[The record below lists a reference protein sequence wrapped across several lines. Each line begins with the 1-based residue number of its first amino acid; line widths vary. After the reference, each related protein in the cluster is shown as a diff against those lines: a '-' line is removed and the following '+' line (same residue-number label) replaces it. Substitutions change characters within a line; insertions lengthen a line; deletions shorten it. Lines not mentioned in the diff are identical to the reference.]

1 MGDFSALLVA
11 LLLFLLFIGACLFLS
26 MWASPDLRVGDEF
39 FRVGGDNRLSTRMT
53 GFAYSGDIANAAAV
67 MYLVGVVAVAGGDG
81 LFVAL
86 AAALSPL
93 LMRQWLAKRLAGVG
107 GRSFG
112 ETVARHLPPGPGRRA
127 AGFALL
133 AATVP
138 LLTAQFQP
146 LGDTAQMV
154 GINDLGTRQLLI
166 VLMGALIVSCAAI
179 GATRGAT
186 VLQMAK
192 IAGLMLIAPLLGL
205 LVLIRFSGDFGAIF
219 DAADRQRSGS
229 GGSGSYLELGQLFG
243 NGPVGFIDLA
253 AFCLCVLTGAAF
265 MPYLIARFTD
275 APKPADARR
284 VAGVGFVVIA
294 PLCALAALIGF
305 GAAALVPQEKLVAH
319 GQFGGNIIARL
330 AIALDG
336 GEDGLGKWLLFVL
349 CATFLMVLAA
359 AAVLLLSAAA
369 SVVRDL
375 SAGGAVAKP
384 EGLKA
389 DGTTSVSAGR
399 ARLTMVAIGGVSILL
414 AALTPDVTP
423 QFWLIVSYTMTT
435 SSVLPLVIHGLRSD
449 GPMTAAAM
457 KRCVY
462 GSTAAIL
469 LVTFFSPSVSGTPY
483 ALFPDLDWNYWPFH
497 SSVLIGAPV
506 GFLLARPRR
515 GDRPTRGAAAPRA
528 EAETPFPTRAG

>member
-1 MGDFSALLVA
+1 MDGLLIS

-26 MWASPDLRVGDEF
+26 MWASPDLRVNDEF
-39 FRVGGDNRLSTRMT
+39 FRVDEKNRLGSGRT
-53 GFAYSGDIANAAAV
+53 GFAYAGDIANAAAV

-81 LFVAL
+81 LVVAG

-127 AGFALL
+127 AGVALL
-133 AATVP
+133 ASTVP

-154 GINDLGTRQLLI
+154 GIDDLGTRQLLI
-166 VLMGALIVSCAAI
+166 VLIGGLVVSCAAI
-179 GATRGAT
+179 GATRGASL
-186 VLQMAK
+186 LQMAK
-192 IAGLMLIAPLLGL
+192 MGGLVVIAPLLGL
-205 LVLIRFSGDFGAIF
+205 LVLIKFDGDFGSLF
-219 DAADRQRSGS
+219 DSADRLRSGS
-229 GGSGSYLELGQLFG
+229 ADYLSLGQLFG
-243 NGPVGFIDLA
+243 DGPVGFIDLA
-253 AFCLCVLTGAAF
+253 AFCSCVLTGAAF

-275 APKPADARR
+275 APKQADARR
-284 VAGVGFVVIA
+284 VAGVGFAVIA
-294 PLCALAALIGF
+294 PMCALAALIGF
-305 GAAALVPQEKLVAH
+305 GAAALVPEEKLVSQ

-359 AAVLLLSAAA
+359 ASVLLLSAAA

-375 SAGGAVAKP
+375 RAGPAAEP
-384 EGLKA
+384 QDHKA
-389 DGTTSVSAGR
+389 DGTRSVRAGR
-399 ARLTMVAIGGVSILL
+399 ARLTMVTIGGVSIVL
-414 AALTPDVTP
+414 AALTPDVSP
-423 QFWLIVSYTMTT
+423 QFWLILSYTMTT
-435 SSVLPLVIHGLRSD
+435 STVLPLVVHGLRKER
-449 GPMTAAAM
+449 PMTAAAM
-457 KRCVY
+457 RRCVY
-462 GSTAAIL
+462 GSVAAVL
-469 LVTFFSPSVSGTPY
+469 LVTFFSPSVSGSPY
-483 ALFPDLDWNYWPFH
+483 ALFPDLDWNFWPFH

-515 GDRPTRGAAAPRA
+515 GDHVARDAAPA
-528 EAETPFPTRAG
+528 EEVLTR

>member
-1 MGDFSALLVA
+1 MGALTDGLVVS

-39 FRVGGDNRLSTRMT
+39 FRVGEGNRLGARLI
-53 GFAYSGDIANAAAV
+53 GFAYAGDIANAAAV

-81 LFVAL
+81 VAV
-86 AAALSPL
+86 AVSAALSPL
-93 LMRQWLAKRLAGVG
+93 LMRQWLAKRLAGRG

-146 LGDTAQMV
+146 IGDTARMV
-154 GINDLGTRQLLI
+154 GIDDLTTRQVLI

-186 VLQMAK
+186 VLQLVK
-192 IAGLMLIAPLLGL
+192 IGGLLLIAPVLGL
-205 LVLIRFSGDFGAIF
+205 LVLVRFDGDLGSLF
-219 DAADRQRSGS
+219 DAADRLHTGS
-229 GGSGSYLELGQLFG
+229 TGFLEMGQLFG
-243 NGPVGFIDLA
+243 DGPIGFVDLA
-253 AFCLCVLTGAAF
+253 AFCSCVLTGAAF

-275 APKPADARR
+275 APHPAAGRR
-284 VAGVGFVVIA
+284 VAAVGFVVIA
-294 PLCALAALIGF
+294 PLCALAALIGI
-305 GAAALVPQEKLVAH
+305 GAAALVPQKDLVAQ
-319 GQFGGNIIARL
+319 GQFGGNIVARL

-336 GEDGLGKWLLFVL
+336 GEDGLGKWLLFGL
-349 CATFLMVLAA
+349 CTTFLTILAA
-359 AAVLLLSAAA
+359 ASVLLLSAAA

-375 SAGGAVAKP
+375 GTGGPVAKP
-384 EGLKA
+384 QGLKA
-389 DGTTSVSAGR
+389 DGTMSVSAGR
-399 ARLTMVAIGGVSILL
+399 ARLTMSAVGGLSILL
-414 AALTPDVTP
+414 AALTPDVSP
-423 QFWLIVSYTMTT
+423 QFWLILSYTVTT
-435 SSVLPLVIHGLRSD
+435 SSVLPLVVHSLRED
-449 GPMTAAAM
+449 RPMSASAM

-462 GSTAAIL
+462 GSTVAIL
-469 LVTFFSPSVSGTPY
+469 LVTFFSPSVSGNAY

-515 GDRPTRGAAAPRA
+515 GDRLPRGAARQD
-528 EAETPFPTRAG
+528 RAGAPAGGFTR

>member
-1 MGDFSALLVA
+1 MGDFTGGLVIA

-39 FRVGGDNRLSTRMT
+39 FRVGENKRLGTRLT

-127 AGFALL
+127 AGFAML

-154 GINDLGTRQLLI
+154 GITDLRTRQLLI

-192 IAGLMLIAPLLGL
+192 MAGLVIIAPLLGL
-205 LVLIRFSGDFGAIF
+205 LVLIRFGGSFGAIF

-229 GGSGSYLELGQLFG
+229 AGYLELGQLFG
-243 NGPVGFIDLA
+243 DGPVGFVDLA

-284 VAGVGFVVIA
+284 IAGVGFAVIG
-294 PLCALAALIGF
+294 PMCAAAALIGF
-305 GAAALVPQEKLVAH
+305 GAAALVPQEKLVAQ

-399 ARLTMVAIGGVSILL
+399 ARLTMVTIGGVSILL
-414 AALTPDVTP
+414 AALTPDVSP
-423 QFWLIVSYTMTT
+423 QFWLILSYTVTT
-435 SSVLPLVIHGLRSD
+435 STVLPLVIHGLRSD
-449 GPMTAAAM
+449 RPMSAAAM

-469 LVTFFSPSVSGTPY
+469 VITFFSPSVSGTPY
-483 ALFPDLDWNYWPFH
+483 ALFPDLDWNFWPFH
-497 SSVLIGAPV
+497 SSVLVGAPV

-515 GDRPTRGAAAPRA
+515 GDRPARGAAAAQERA
-528 EAETPFPTRAG
+528 EAPYATRAG